1 MKLVQLSISNF
12 KCFDSITIKNLE
24 SINIF
29 IGKNNTGKS
38 SILEALEYFRSN
50 ANIPKELWR
59 LSDKPQPPDITAIFQ
74 LSEKEEEKLLN
85 NLPYDKN
92 PQYNN
97 FIAHLKE
104 TYGEPLKIKET
115 FIPEKSGIQINSF
128 EFCLSKESSQEF
140 TLVMG
145 AHSRRYNIRD
155 VESELNSM
163 KLFRDETFPKP
174 RFIKCDSSRK
184 IDELNAPLFTLKT
197 SRNARA
203 NDIIQEIQG
212 IVQRITPDKLHF
224 DIYRETK
231 EGKDFNEVSF
241 TTHEKRNER
250 IRLKFGG
257 KGNEELI
264 YLVFKIIQNRGKIIG
279 IEEPEIQ
286 MHPELQKRFFEFI
299 KEEAETQKSTFLITT
314 HSNIFLN
321 ENKEGS
327 SYLIKL
333 ISDKTSQCEQIE
345 QKKFMAALE
354 EIGLTFSDFYLANG
368 MLFVEGKDDKKA
380 IKKWSM
386 SLRNQDVES
395 LGIKI
400 NEMKGAR
407 NAAFFAESEVL
418 KNISSLPD
426 KPPFLI
432 LIDRDEKS
440 QRDIDRLSKNSNK
453 KIRVLRKRELENY
466 LITKK
471 ILMEFIKQKHP
482 EFFNTTKKDGVNNYL
497 TRVLTEA
504 CESLK
509 KLSLTLHCLKR
520 INDDL
525 FKRSINLISRYK
537 SKNIWSLI
545 KDKNQEDLFPFI
557 VEEIIERKNINDI
570 FSRDFIEKYCRN
582 LWTIEKR
589 EFGKNW
595 KNSNLNKKLS
605 IVPGKELL
613 KVVREKID
621 IKNFQLNVDLLIEFI
636 AMNKRYIASDFEN
649 IINKVYEWNKV
660 EI

>member
-1 MKLVQLSISNF
+1 MKLIQLSISNF
-12 KCFDSITIKNLE
+12 KCFDSITIKDLK
-24 SINIF
+24 SINVF

-38 SILEALEYFRSN
+38 SILEALGLFRSDVQ
-50 ANIPKELWR
+50 IPNELWR
-59 LSDKPQPPDITAIFQ
+59 LSKKPKPPDITAVFQ
-74 LSEKEEEKLLN
+74 LSDEEEEKLLN
-85 NLPYDKN
+85 KLPFDKT
-92 PQYNN
+92 PQYND
-97 FIAHLKE
+97 FITHLKE
-104 TYGEPLKIKET
+104 TYEKPLKIKET
-115 FIPEKSGIQINSF
+115 FSPGRSSNQINSF
-128 EFCLSKESSQEF
+128 EFCLLKESSLKF
-140 TLVMG
+140 TLTKA
-145 AHSRRYNIRD
+145 AHTSPYHIKK

-163 KLFRDETFPKP
+163 DFFSDKFSPKSQ
-174 RFIKCDSSRK
+174 FIRCDSSRK
-184 IDELNAPLFTLKT
+184 IDELNDPLFTLKT
-197 SRNARA
+197 SRNARE

-231 EGKDFNEVSF
+231 DGKDFNEVSF

-299 KEEAETQKSTFLITT
+299 KEEAETHKSTFLITT

-327 SYLIKL
+327 SYLMKQ

-345 QKKFMAALE
+345 QKRILSALE
-354 EIGLTFSDFYLANG
+354 EIGLTFSDFYLASG
-368 MLFVEGKDDKKA
+368 MLFIEGKDDKKA

-386 SLRNQDVES
+386 ILLNQDIES

-407 NAAFFAESEVL
+407 NAQFFAESAVL

-440 QRDIDRLSKNSNK
+440 QRDIIRLSKISNK
-453 KIRVLRKRELENY
+453 KTRVLRKRELENY
-466 LITKK
+466 LITKE
-471 ILMEFIKQKHP
+471 ILMGFIKEKHP
-482 EFFNTTKKDGVNNYL
+482 EFFNTNKKEGVSRYL
-497 TRVLTEA
+497 TKILTES

-537 SKNIWSLI
+537 SKKIWILI
-545 KDKNQEDLFPFI
+545 KDKSQEDLFPFI
-557 VEEIIERKNINDI
+557 VEEIIGRKNINDI
-570 FSRDFIEKYCRN
+570 FSREFIEKYCRD
-582 LWTIEKR
+582 LWNAEKK

-595 KNSNLNKKLS
+595 KNLNLSKKLS

-621 IKNFQLNVDLLIEFI
+621 IKNFQLSLDLLIEFVEK
-636 AMNKRYIASDFEN
+636 NHRYIPSDFKN
-649 IINKVYEWNKV
+649 IINEVYEWSKV
-660 EI
+660 ET